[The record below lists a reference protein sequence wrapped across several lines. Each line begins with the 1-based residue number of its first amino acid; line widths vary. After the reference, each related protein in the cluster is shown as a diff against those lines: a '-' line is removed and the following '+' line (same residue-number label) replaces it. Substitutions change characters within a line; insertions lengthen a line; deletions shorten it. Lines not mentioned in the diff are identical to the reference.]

1 MRNNSFLDSDA
12 RLNEKYLSQNKNID
26 YQTLV
31 KLNHQV
37 KDENTKLKRILS
49 FKQELMKRSIF
60 I

>member
-12 RLNEKYLSQNKNID
+12 RLNEKYLSQTKKDID

-31 KLNHQV
+31 KLNLQV

-49 FKQELMKRSIF
+49 FK
-60 I
+60 